1 MEKPIEA
8 IFACSGCHK
17 KFYISGYKINRLGL
31 RNKTCLECAARR
43 PRLRPVVK
51 PKPEVVALSDTEV
64 AEILGAFDLERQC
77 T

>member
-43 PRLRPVVK
+43 ARLRPVVK
-51 PKPEVVALSDTEV
+51 KISVSPSKKKSDLLAL
-64 AEILGAFDLERQC
+64 ILEQAQ
-77 T
+77 